1 MLLSIYNH
9 QCTDHGKRTKA
20 EQIHYLRFIDINASL
35 RKENIRKAE
44 YDKIEQVT
52 ADDITIEISSHARL
66 TEALSSGS
74 AASPLPGR
82 LPRQL

>member
-52 ADDITIEISSHARL
+52 ADDITGGCIEISNLYQIDRSTQL
-66 TEALSSGS
+66 
-74 AASPLPGR
+74 
-82 LPRQL
+82 RQ